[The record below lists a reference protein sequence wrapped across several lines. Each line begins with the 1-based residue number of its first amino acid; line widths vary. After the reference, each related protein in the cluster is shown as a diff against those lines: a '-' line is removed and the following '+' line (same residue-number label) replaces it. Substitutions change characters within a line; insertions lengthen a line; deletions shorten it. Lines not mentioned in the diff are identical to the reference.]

1 MHPCRISL
9 RHIHMKKILIAIL
22 GASLS
27 NLAFAQVKELRIT
40 NDNAIIEKLGARV
53 PKPANATNTAD
64 LVPAVRQAIALA
76 RQTADPRYL
85 GQAQAMI
92 STLWSNPA
100 ASYDIATLQATIEQS
115 RHEFSQARAT
125 LQSALAKPAASHAQA
140 WLTLATIE
148 RVQGNYK
155 QAEAACKNIKPTEAQ
170 LYAQACVLETQS
182 LQGQWKPAREGFN
195 ALLRQ
200 QNQPSQQAW
209 LLSLLA
215 ENEERAGHSAAALKH
230 YALSLSLD
238 NDGYTAVA
246 YADALLRQ
254 NQPAQA
260 IAALQNQPASDA
272 ILIRRA
278 HAYKLLKDPQ
288 YQRLADELNARFA
301 AAEQRENSQRDG
313 GKLGH
318 AREQAL
324 HALYVQGQAQAALA
338 FAQSNLKLQR
348 EPIDWLIAIESAV
361 QLGQA
366 AEKAKLIAAAAQTGL
381 KDERLK

>member
-1 MHPCRISL
+1 MHPCRVSL
-9 RHIHMKKILIAIL
+9 RKVIMKKIIIALL

-27 NLAFAQVKELRIT
+27 SLACAQAKELRIT
-40 NDNAIIEKLGARV
+40 NENAIIEKLGPRV
-53 PKPANATNTAD
+53 PKPATQAKAASAED
-64 LVPAVRQAIALA
+64 LVPAVRQTIRLA

-92 STLWSNPA
+92 GSLWSNPA

-115 RHEFSQARAT
+115 RHEFAQARLT
-125 LQSALAKPAASHAQA
+125 LQAALAKPAATYAQA

-170 LYAQACVLETQS
+170 LYAQVCLLETRS
-182 LQGQWKPAREGFN
+182 LQGQWLPAREGFN

-215 ENEERAGHSAAALKH
+215 ENEERAGNTAAALKH

-238 NDGYTAVA
+238 NDGYTALA

-254 NQPAQA
+254 NQAAQA

-272 ILIRRA
+272 VLIRRA
-278 HAYKLLKDPQ
+278 QGYKLLKDPQ
-288 YQRLADELNARFA
+288 FARLADELNARFTA
-301 AAEQRENSQRDG
+301 ASQRDG
-313 GKLGH
+313 NNLGH

-324 HALYVQGQAQAALA
+324 HALYVQGQAQTALA

-348 EPIDWLIAIESAV
+348 EPIDWLIAIQSAA
-361 QLGQA
+361 QLGQT